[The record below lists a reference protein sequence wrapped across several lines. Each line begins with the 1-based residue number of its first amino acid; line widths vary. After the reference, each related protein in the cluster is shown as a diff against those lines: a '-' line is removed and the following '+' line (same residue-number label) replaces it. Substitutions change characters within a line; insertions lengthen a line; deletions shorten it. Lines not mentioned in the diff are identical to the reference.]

1 MLADVPGALA
11 VPEILVLN
19 KADIAEH
26 DVLLRLRGR
35 REPTIE
41 VSALTGEGMD
51 ELLMKVSE
59 SLPRPAVRVD
69 LLLPYTRGDL
79 VARRTPRARSSTRSH
94 GGDGYELTA
103 LVSEALA
110 ARMHE
115 AADKHA
121 AARD

>member
-1 MLADVPGALA
+1 MQRRRRSVPHAFE
-11 VPEILVLN
+11 EILATE
-19 KADIAEH
+19 KAKLEAQ
-26 DVLLRLRGR
+26 VAKLKPG
-35 REPTIE
+35 PQ
-41 VSALTGEGMD
+41 MD
-51 ELLMKVSE
+51 ELLMKVSD

-79 VARRTPRARSSTRSH
+79 VAEAHSKGEVIDEKH
-94 GGDGYELTA
+94 GGDGYELAA